1 MPVIRMYKNNYQ
13 LPKEAL
19 RNDQIS
25 LKAKGML
32 CMLMSLNDWNYNM
45 PALKHVCCEGTKA
58 IRSALKELEEF
69 GYLRRERIHGN
80 DGKIRYTYCISDV
93 PLGE

>member
-1 MPVIRMYKNNYQ
+1 MPVIRMCKNNDQ

-45 PALKHVCCEGTKA
+45 PALKDVCCEGEKA
-58 IRSALKELEEF
+58 IRSALKELEKF
-69 GYLRRERIHGN
+69 GYLRRKRTHGK
-80 DGKIRYTYCISDV
+80 DGKIEYVYYISDI
-93 PLGE
+93 PF

>member
-1 MPVIRMYKNNYQ
+1 MPVIRAHKNNDK

-19 RNDQIS
+19 KNDQIS

-45 PALKHVCCEGTKA
+45 PALKDVCCEGIKA
-58 IRSALKELEEF
+58 IRSALKELESF
-69 GYLRRERIHGN
+69 GYLRRERIHGK
-80 DGKIRYTYCISDV
+80 DGKIEYTYYIGDV

>member
-1 MPVIRMYKNNYQ
+1 MPVIRMYKNKDQ
-13 LPKEAL
+13 LPKKAL

-32 CMLMSLNDWNYNM
+32 CTLMSFNNWNYNM

-58 IRSALKELEEF
+58 IRSALKELEES
-69 GYLRRERIHGN
+69 GYLRRERIHGK
-80 DGKIRYTYCISDV
+80 DGKIEYVYYISDI
-93 PLGE
+93 PF

>member
-1 MPVIRMYKNNYQ
+1 MPVIRMYKNKDQ
-13 LPKEAL
+13 LPKKAL

-45 PALKHVCCEGTKA
+45 PALKHVCCEGEKA
-58 IRSALKELEEF
+58 IRSALKELEKF
-69 GYLRRERIHGN
+69 GYLRRERMHGK
-80 DGKIRYTYCISDV
+80 DGKIEYVYYISDI
-93 PLGE
+93 PF

>member
-1 MPVIRMYKNNYQ
+1 MPVIRMYKNNSQ
-13 LPKEAL
+13 LPKKAL

-32 CMLMSLNDWNYNM
+32 CTLMSLNDWNYNM

-69 GYLRRERIHGN
+69 GYLRRERIHGK
-80 DGKIRYTYCISDV
+80 DGKIRYVYYISDI
-93 PLGE
+93 PF